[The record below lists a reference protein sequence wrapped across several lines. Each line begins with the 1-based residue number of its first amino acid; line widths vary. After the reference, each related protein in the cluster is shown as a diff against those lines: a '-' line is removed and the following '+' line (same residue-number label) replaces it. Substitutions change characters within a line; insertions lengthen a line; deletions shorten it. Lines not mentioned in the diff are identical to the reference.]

1 MAEYQK
7 NQELE
12 LVITALGNEGEG
24 IGHTEDGYTV
34 FVKDALPGDQIR
46 TKLMKCKKQYAFGR
60 LMEIVFPSV
69 DRVEPRCPKARVCG
83 GCQIQELSYEK
94 QLAFKEDKVRNNL
107 IRIGGIE
114 NPPMEPIIGMDEPW
128 RYRNKAQFPV
138 GRNKEGRIIA
148 GFYAGRTH
156 AIIPVE
162 HNDCLLG
169 REVNAQILNIVLSH
183 MEQYDIEPYDE
194 ATGTGLVRHVL
205 IRCGFT
211 SRQIMVCLVLNGRK
225 LPGEEALADRLME
238 IPGMTSIMVNVNMEN
253 TNVIL
258 GDQVRTVRGQSY
270 ITDSIGDVSF
280 QISPLSFYQVN
291 PVQTEKLYGK
301 ALEYAGL
308 TGEETVWDMYCGI
321 GTISLFLAKKAKKV
335 YGVEIVPDA
344 IEDARR
350 NAKLNGIE
358 NAEFFVGKSEDVLP
372 EQYEKHQIKADV
384 IVVDPPR
391 KGCDRAVLDTML
403 KMQPKRI
410 VYVSC
415 DSATLARDVKIL
427 TEGGYHLDRA
437 VAVDQFCH
445 SSHVETVVLLSKGAK
460 GPVDLCSARTEVERR
475 MVDSRKVKV
484 DFSLEGMDL
493 SEFKGK
499 ATYEQIKAYVLEET
513 GLKVSSL
520 YIAQI
525 KKKCGLDVG
534 ENFNLS
540 KSDNARQPQCTPE
553 KEDAI
558 MQAFR
563 HFGIV

>member
-12 LVITALGNEGEG
+12 LAITALGNEGEG

-34 FVKDALPGDQIR
+34 FVKDALPGDQVR
-46 TKLMKCKKQYAFGR
+46 TKLMKCKKQYAVGR
-60 LMEIVFPSV
+60 LMEIVSPSA
-69 DRVEPRCPKARVCG
+69 DRVEPRCKKARVCG

-114 NPPMEPIIGMDEPW
+114 NPPMEPIIGMEDPW

-162 HNDCLLG
+162 NNDCLLG
-169 REVNAQILNIVLSH
+169 REVNAQILNTVLSH

-238 IPGMTSIMVNVNMEN
+238 IPGMTSIMINVNMEN

-270 ITDSIGDVSF
+270 ITDSIGDIAF

-291 PVQTEKLYGK
+291 PVQTEKLYSK
-301 ALEYAGL
+301 TLEYAGL

-335 YGVEIVPDA
+335 YGVEIIPDA

-415 DSATLARDVKIL
+415 DSATLARDVKLL

-445 SSHVETVVLLSKGAK
+445 SSHVETVVLLSKG
-460 GPVDLCSARTEVERR
+460 

-499 ATYEQIKAYVLEET
+499 ATYEQIKAYVLEKT

-525 KKKCGLDVG
+525 KKCGLDVG

-553 KEDAI
+553 KGDVI

>member
-534 ENFNLS
+534 ENFNLP
-540 KSDNARQPQCTPE
+540 KSENARQPQCTPE
-553 KEDAI
+553 KQDAI
-558 MQAFR
+558 MQAFK
-563 HFGIV
+563 HFGII

>member
-60 LMEIVFPSV
+60 LMEILSPSA
-69 DRVEPRCPKARVCG
+69 DRVEPRCKKARVCG

-114 NPPMEPIIGMDEPW
+114 NPPMEPIIGMEDPW

-169 REVNAQILNIVLSH
+169 REVNAQILNTVLSH

-225 LPGEEALADRLME
+225 FPGEEALADRLME

-270 ITDSIGDVSF
+270 ITDSIGDVAF

-291 PVQTEKLYGK
+291 PVQTEKLYSK
-301 ALEYAGL
+301 TLEYAGL

-415 DSATLARDVKIL
+415 DSATLARDVKLL
-427 TEGGYHLDRA
+427 TEGGYHLERA

-445 SSHVETVVLLSKGAK
+445 SSHVETVVLLQ
-460 GPVDLCSARTEVERR
+460 
-475 MVDSRKVKV
+475 RK
-484 DFSLEGMDL
+484 
-493 SEFKGK
+493 
-499 ATYEQIKAYVLEET
+499 
-513 GLKVSSL
+513 
-520 YIAQI
+520 
-525 KKKCGLDVG
+525 DV
-534 ENFNLS
+534 
-540 KSDNARQPQCTPE
+540 
-553 KEDAI
+553 
-558 MQAFR
+558 
-563 HFGIV
+563 